1 MSKNVRIACA
11 VWGTSILLSRLVS
24 MVREGAIGRI
34 LGASAA
40 SDVYNAS
47 FQLPDFLNYLLAAG
61 ALSIVFIPIFGGY
74 LARGALAGEEDA
86 PIPAHPGLRRRR
98 RTCEGPGLH
107 LDRGRIVPVPYS
119 DTVFLGCGLAR
130 CDGPFSTGR

>member
-1 MSKNVRIACA
+1 MLPPIPRGNPHTPRTLSKNVRIASA
-11 VWGTSILLSRLVS
+11 LWGTSILLSRLVS

-61 ALSIVFIPIFGGY
+61 ALSIVFIPIFAGH
-74 LARGALAGEEDA
+74 LARGEERRGWEAFDVGPDFGEEDL
-86 PIPAHPGLRRRR
+86 GRRPSAVQRQ
-98 RTCEGPGLH
+98 
-107 LDRGRIVPVPYS
+107 
-119 DTVFLGCGLAR
+119 
-130 CDGPFSTGR
+130 